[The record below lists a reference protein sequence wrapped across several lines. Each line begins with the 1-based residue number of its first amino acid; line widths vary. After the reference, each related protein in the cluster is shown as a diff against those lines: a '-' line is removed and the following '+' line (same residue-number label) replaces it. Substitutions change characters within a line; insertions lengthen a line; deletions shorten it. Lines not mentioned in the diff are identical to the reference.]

1 MPDADLAT
9 AREQLSD
16 QIGSDPWARIEE
28 LRAAGQRKARA
39 EGVYTQ
45 MEHERKVVLSMC
57 ATEIEAEFA
66 AKGKKVA
73 ENKLDRLAHAHD
85 RYRKHIRG
93 LAAAAEERD
102 LAISHYY
109 SLRSEDDW
117 DRALIAHVNVLAKLG
132 E

>member
-1 MPDADLAT
+1 MPDQT
-9 AREQLSD
+9 ARETLVATLGD
-16 QIGSDPWARIEE
+16 DPYERIEAIR
-28 LRAAGQRKARA
+28 RAGERKARA

-45 MEHERKVVLSMC
+45 MEHERKIVLAMVAS
-57 ATEIEAEFA
+57 EIEAEA
-66 AKGKKVA
+66 DGHIA
-73 ENKLDRLAHAHD
+73 ENKLDRLAHASD

-109 SLRSEDDW
+109 ALKSEDDW
-117 DRALIAHVNVLAKLG
+117 DRAAVAHENVLAKLG

>member
-9 AREQLSD
+9 AREMLS
-16 QIGSDPWARIEE
+16 QEIGSDPWDRIEE
-28 LRAAGQRKARA
+28 LRAAGQRKSRA

-45 MEHERKVVLSMC
+45 LEHERKIILSMVS
-57 ATEIEAEFA
+57 TEIESEYAG
-66 AKGKKVA
+66 KGKKVSEA
-73 ENKLDRLAHAHD
+73 KLDRLAHASD

-102 LAISHYY
+102 LAISLYY
-109 SLRSEDDW
+109 ALRSELDW
-117 DRALIAHVNVLAKLG
+117 DRALVAHVNVLAKLG